1 MYMETILEHAHQV
14 SSTEAD
20 CFQRLR
26 ASALFRVLQ
35 DLAVEHS
42 NTLGCG
48 REMSREKGL
57 YWVVSRMRAEFAAVP
72 RYGQELTLR
81 TWPGKQTRAMFPR
94 YYDVRDRN
102 GKLLVQASSAWLLID
117 AVSREMVLPQRS
129 GLTLPWAETGTECAL
144 PGPLRNGEAG
154 RQDTRTVRFSELDT
168 NDHMNNTKYLDWMED
183 LLPREFH
190 RDHRLESLQVNFLH
204 ELRQGDEAVLDWR
217 LDGTCLTLRGNSAGV
232 DRFRLTASYLPEPY
246 AGIAP

>member
-1 MYMETILEHAHQV
+1 MDMETVLERAHKV

-26 ASALFRVLQ
+26 ASALFRMLQ
-35 DLAVEHS
+35 DMAVAQS
-42 NTLGCG
+42 DDLGCG

-57 YWVVSRMRAEFAAVP
+57 YWVVSRMRAEFSAVP
-72 RYGQELTLR
+72 RYGQDVLLR

-94 YYDVRDRN
+94 YYDLRDPDGTVLVR
-102 GKLLVQASSAWLLID
+102 ASSAWLLID

-129 GLTLPWAETGTECAL
+129 GLSLAWAETGTECAL
-144 PGPLRNGEAG
+144 PGPLRIGDTD
-154 RQDTRTVRFSELDT
+154 RQDRRIVRFSELDT

-183 LLPREFH
+183 LLPRDFH
-190 RDHRLESLQVNFLH
+190 RDHRLEQLQVNFLH
-204 ELRQGDEAVLDWR
+204 ELRQGDEAVLDWH
-217 LDGTCLTLRGNSAGV
+217 LEEKSLTLRGSSAGV

-246 AGIAP
+246 TGIAP